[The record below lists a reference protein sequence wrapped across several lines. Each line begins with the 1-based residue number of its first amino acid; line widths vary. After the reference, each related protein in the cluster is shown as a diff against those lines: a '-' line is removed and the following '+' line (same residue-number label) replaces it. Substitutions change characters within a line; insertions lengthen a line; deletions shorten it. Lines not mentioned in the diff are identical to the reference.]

1 MKLKLEYLAGCG
13 AFTACCFRTPFY
25 GKEVSRLELMCGNG
39 AAVREPQSLLLVCRG
54 LIPDDGERLNEWLNE
69 RKAQEAAGL
78 LADLSGES
86 EERISKLAEAC
97 RERELVFGTA
107 ETAGFTA
114 LINDYSHLIASRTD
128 GAVKSYDRVLEDLQ
142 RRFYTSGTDSLLEG
156 LSYWTGC
163 QAALIVGQDTFVKPS
178 VPVLNEAVFYP
189 AYWKKEPRKSGLSHV
204 SCYSSSFSDNML
216 LQAELFKN
224 RLPFGVL
231 CLLGDEDVFEP
242 SDDILLNY
250 ASILCTGI
258 DDYKRRSRRI
268 EAAVE
273 MICGGQMPD
282 SSVMELFPE
291 SGYALVLCD
300 QEAGE
305 PAEGKKEYLSYLIH
319 HYFPQKLCYSF
330 SAEGSLRLFVSAE
343 DVDHFA
349 RRLLAILDGAG
360 KRCRAGV
367 SRHYP
372 ASQAVTAFFEAESAA
387 HIAGLLEYG
396 EHICYYHDL
405 GIYRLLNYPENSWP
419 INQMLGEMD
428 ELLNQMD
435 EEKRDVL
442 AMTIRTFVKCR
453 FHYQKTADK
462 LYTHVN
468 TIRYRIKLIEDLW
481 DVDLS
486 SDEGRLLF
494 SVLAKLL
501 PLWMKSGCYSGTMPR
516 EEE

>member
-1 MKLKLEYLAGCG
+1 
-13 AFTACCFRTPFY
+13 
-25 GKEVSRLELMCGNG
+25 
-39 AAVREPQSLLLVCRG
+39 
-54 LIPDDGERLNEWLNE
+54 
-69 RKAQEAAGL
+69 
-78 LADLSGES
+78 
-86 EERISKLAEAC
+86 
-97 RERELVFGTA
+97 
-107 ETAGFTA
+107 
-114 LINDYSHLIASRTD
+114 
-128 GAVKSYDRVLEDLQ
+128 
-142 RRFYTSGTDSLLEG
+142 
-156 LSYWTGC
+156 
-163 QAALIVGQDTFVKPS
+163 
-178 VPVLNEAVFYP
+178 
-189 AYWKKEPRKSGLSHV
+189 
-204 SCYSSSFSDNML
+204 ML

-360 KRCRAGV
+360 
-367 SRHYP
+367 
-372 ASQAVTAFFEAESAA
+372 QE
-387 HIAGLLEYG
+387 
-396 EHICYYHDL
+396 
-405 GIYRLLNYPENSWP
+405 
-419 INQMLGEMD
+419 
-428 ELLNQMD
+428 
-435 EEKRDVL
+435 
-442 AMTIRTFVKCR
+442 
-453 FHYQKTADK
+453 
-462 LYTHVN
+462 
-468 TIRYRIKLIEDLW
+468 
-481 DVDLS
+481 
-486 SDEGRLLF
+486 
-494 SVLAKLL
+494 
-501 PLWMKSGCYSGTMPR
+501 
-516 EEE
+516 